1 MNEDAH
7 KTYGQPADHHPGARL
22 NRENPKHAPRQD
34 MKKADHNREEAVK
47 NPRNTP
53 LPTPEH
59 LETEKEKTSIEE
71 VIEGE
76 TSTATYLKTAFLLLI
91 LGTLLLNQHYIY
103 MSLIPLVFT
112 LICVAF
118 DTPGQVEARKEL
130 SKTECRID
138 DTITVKIR
146 LRVGN
151 GLGIVILRDT
161 VPEHFELTQ
170 GSNVRAFFKG
180 PKPLET
186 TITYTVKCSLK
197 GIYETPPTEIETI
210 HVLGFKKN
218 KYYRFSYPGKITVLP
233 LAFPIRRI
241 RTTPT
246 KSPIPVPLTA
256 TSRKGPITTEF
267 REIRRYVYGDP
278 VKYINWKATART
290 GSKIPLV
297 NEYERESRKTVIIF
311 LDTTT
316 NMRYGTTLK
325 NPLEYGASAAA
336 SLSYYLLNR
345 SFNVG
350 IVVYGNEAMIAPRT
364 GGDQYY
370 RILRTLINLKTFSDK
385 TTLEKSIVLNKR
397 WIIECTP
404 LIFIITNVTRHNIHD
419 LTTGVK
425 RATLY
430 LGRSIERTRRAP
442 IIILDVSPL
451 HISTNIYRHGKL
463 VAEIADLEKTSLY
476 KHLKNLGATVVK
488 WEPGRKPLTAA
499 LTPLLRLIK

>member
-1 MNEDAH
+1 MNEDAN
-7 KTYGQPADHHPGARL
+7 KTGGQGADHHPSARL
-22 NRENPKHAPRQD
+22 NKESPKHVSRRD
-34 MKKADHNREEAVK
+34 TKKANHKREEVIN
-47 NPRNTP
+47 NPYSTP
-53 LPTPEH
+53 LPAPEH
-59 LETEKEKTSIEE
+59 PESKKGKNGMEE

-76 TSTATYLKTAFLLLI
+76 TSTATYLKIAFVLLI
-91 LGTLLLNQHYIY
+91 LGILLLNQHYIY

-112 LICVAF
+112 LICIAF
-118 DTPGQVEARKEL
+118 DTPSQVEVRKEL
-130 SKTECRID
+130 SKTECHID

-151 GLGIVILRDT
+151 GLGIVILRDI

-180 PKPLET
+180 LKPLET

-218 KYYRFSYPGKITVLP
+218 KYYKFSYPGKVTVLP
-233 LAFPIRRI
+233 LVFPIRRI
-241 RTTPT
+241 RMPPT
-246 KSPIPVPLTA
+246 KSSMLVPLTA
-256 TSRKGPITTEF
+256 ISRKGPITTEF

-297 NEYERESRKTVIIF
+297 NEYERESKKTVIIF

-325 NPLEYGASAAA
+325 NPLEYGISAVA

-404 LIFIITNVTRHNIHD
+404 LIFIITNITRHNIHD

-451 HISTNIYRHGKL
+451 HISTSIYRHGKL

-476 KHLKNLGATVVK
+476 KHLKNLGATIVK